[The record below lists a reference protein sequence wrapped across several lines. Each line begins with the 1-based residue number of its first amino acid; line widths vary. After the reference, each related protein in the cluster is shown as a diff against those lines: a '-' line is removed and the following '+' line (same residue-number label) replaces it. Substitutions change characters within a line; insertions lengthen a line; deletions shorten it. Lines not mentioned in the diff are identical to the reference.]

1 MAESM
6 QGKIKRQVEYY
17 FNDFNLMRDQF
28 LKNEIK
34 LAKEAG
40 NNGFISLE
48 TMLKFNRLAQLTT
61 DVTKIVSALEESK
74 LVELNEEKTSVRR
87 NPERKL
93 PVDDELYR
101 ANLKARTCYADGF
114 PRDKEDE
121 IETKGEP
128 ASLDEIFE
136 FIEKAG
142 LTAETVAMRK
152 LKGKKRRRRQRVR
165 KRW

>member
-61 DVTKIVSALEESK
+61 DTAKIVAALEESK

-101 ANLKARTCYADGF
+101 ANLKARTCY
-114 PRDKEDE
+114 RML
-121 IETKGEP
+121 TK
-128 ASLDEIFE
+128 
-136 FIEKAG
+136 
-142 LTAETVAMRK
+142 R
-152 LKGKKRRRRQRVR
+152 
-165 KRW
+165 